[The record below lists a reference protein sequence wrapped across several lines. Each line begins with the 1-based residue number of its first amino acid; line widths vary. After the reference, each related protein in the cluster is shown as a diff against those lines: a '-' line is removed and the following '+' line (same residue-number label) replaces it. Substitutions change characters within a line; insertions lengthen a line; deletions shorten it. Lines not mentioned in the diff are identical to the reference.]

1 MTISGNFADSGLVEQ
16 LVALFMS
23 LMPGRLA
30 RRDFVG
36 VSRRAYPRTGDKM
49 AGARRLGTVGWGVDA
64 GQADNQ
70 VRRMNGMTDSRS
82 LRYGAIT
89 DCWAHGLADLRA

>member
-1 MTISGNFADSGLVEQ
+1 
-16 LVALFMS
+16 
-23 LMPGRLA
+23 
-30 RRDFVG
+30 
-36 VSRRAYPRTGDKM
+36 M
-49 AGARRLGTVGWGVDA
+49 AGARRLGTVGVGVDA

-89 DCWAHGLADLRA
+89 DCWRMT